1 MILILLAAQ
10 AMTVSNSAP
19 ALPVAMRSG
28 QAPSTVVN
36 AVPVVRVVTPPRP
49 RLPAQSYFSR
59 DDYPAAAI
67 GTGAKGRVSV
77 MLGLNVQ
84 GRITSCNV
92 LRSSGSSALDMA
104 TCNILHRRA
113 SFTPAMDSNGN
124 PIASYIAQAVDWTAR

>member
-1 MILILLAAQ
+1 MMLILLAAQ
-10 AMTVSNSAP
+10 GMTLTNTKPATPVEVRSA
-19 ALPVAMRSG
+19 

-36 AVPVVRVVTPPRP
+36 AVPVVRVVTAPRP
-49 RLPAQSYFSR
+49 RLPAQSYFSP

-92 LRSSGSSALDMA
+92 LRSSGSSAVDMA

-124 PIASYIAQAVDWTAR
+124 PVDG

>member
-1 MILILLAAQ
+1 MMLILLAAQ
-10 AMTVSNSAP
+10 GMTLTNTKPAAPVEVRSA
-19 ALPVAMRSG
+19 

-36 AVPVVRVVTPPRP
+36 AVPVVRVVTPPQP
-49 RLPAQSYFSR
+49 RAPAQSYFSP
-59 DDYPAAAI
+59 DDYPAPAV
-67 GTGAKGRVSV
+67 GTGAQGRVTV

-124 PIASYIAQAVDWTAR
+124 PIVSYIAQAVDWTAR

>member
-1 MILILLAAQ
+1 MMLILLAAQ
-10 AMTVSNSAP
+10 GMTLTNTKPAAPVEVRSA
-19 ALPVAMRSG
+19 

-36 AVPVVRVVTPPRP
+36 AVPVVRVVTPPQP
-49 RLPAQSYFSR
+49 RAPAQSYFSP
-59 DDYPAAAI
+59 DDYPTAAI
-67 GTGAKGRVSV
+67 ATGAQGRVTV

-92 LRSSGSSALDMA
+92 LRSSGSSAVDMA

-124 PIASYIAQAVDWTAR
+124 PVDGYISETVEWPAR